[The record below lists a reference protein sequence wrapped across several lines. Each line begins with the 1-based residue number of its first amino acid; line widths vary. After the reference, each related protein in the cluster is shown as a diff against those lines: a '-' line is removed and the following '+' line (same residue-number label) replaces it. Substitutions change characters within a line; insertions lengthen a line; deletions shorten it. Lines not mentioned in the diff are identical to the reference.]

1 MPTRTRRH
9 GAARLGDLVVAAWL
23 QEVRAMWA
31 RLDDAIL
38 DNPKIIAAGPLGFA
52 LHVAAITWCSRNLT
66 DGFIPKR
73 RVSQLLDLSSLQVS
87 ETTLGRVRHRVT
99 CEDLA
104 ADLARI
110 GLWHDHGVSWEVH
123 DYLVYNLRRAE
134 VLARRERAREKKRR
148 QRGDVVPPDVP
159 RDVPPDVPPDVPR
172 GQTRDTRGTSHHPVP
187 VPVPVPGSQEDTL
200 SFASLTQGAE
210 PAPRATELGF
220 DRFWLTYPKKRHKPA
235 ALRAWKVTDG
245 ARHLEAILVSVERWK
260 ESDAWRRGFVEDAA
274 TFLRQRQW
282 EDTPAAAPLTG
293 GTTKTAGNLEA
304 IKAGLELL
312 R

>member
-1 MPTRTRRH
+1 
-9 GAARLGDLVVAAWL
+9 
-23 QEVRAMWA
+23 MWA

-52 LHVAAITWCSRNLT
+52 LHVAAITWCARNLT

-73 RVSQLLDLSSLQVS
+73 RVSQLLDLSSLRMS
-87 ETTLGRVRHRVT
+87 EATLGRVRHGLSTGDVA
-99 CEDLA
+99 E
-104 ADLARI
+104 DLARI
-110 GLWHDHGVSWEVH
+110 GLWHDHGTSWELH
-123 DYLVYNLRRAE
+123 DYLDYNPSKAE
-134 VLARRERAREKKRR
+134 VLAARERERAKKERRR
-148 QRGDVVPPDVP
+148 QPVDN
-159 RDVPPDVPPDVPR
+159 VPR
-172 GQTRDTRGTSHHPVP
+172 GIPGESPGESRGNPPHPVP
-187 VPVPVPGSQEDTL
+187 VPVPEPKEDLL

-210 PAPRATELGF
+210 PAPRVTELGF

-235 ALRAWKVTDG
+235 ALRAWKATDG

-260 ESDAWRRGFVEDAA
+260 DSDVWRRGFIEDAA

-282 EDTPAAAPLTG
+282 EDTPAAPPLSGVTA
-293 GTTKTAGNLEA
+293 KTAGNLEA